1 VRSGFKSLKELDD
14 LDDLPNEVESRMNS
28 AYRSEASN
36 TSKGKM
42 PRRTQDSKRATRDT
56 WVPSGMKSAGVPS
69 VPPER
74 PKSSGDTDEWLPI
87 QRPPATRRKTAQ
99 NGHAGIENGSNGA
112 SFEEAET
119 EPRQAPKRHKLPK
132 RGTPRERWLITRLR
146 RSQRRVK
153 EQQEEIEQLEKR
165 VDELQAAVS
174 PRPKR
179 EPAPEKAPPKRSK
192 RAATTRPGNGA
203 LDLNR
208 ASFEDLRDL
217 GLSVTQSARLVAYRD
232 TGHSFG
238 SVSEVEELPGFG
250 QATLR
255 ILRERTTTG

>member
-1 VRSGFKSLKELDD
+1 
-14 LDDLPNEVESRMNS
+14 
-28 AYRSEASN
+28 
-36 TSKGKM
+36 
-42 PRRTQDSKRATRDT
+42 
-56 WVPSGMKSAGVPS
+56 MKSAGVPR

-74 PKSSGDTDEWLPI
+74 AKSSGDTDEWLPI
-87 QRPPATRRKTAQ
+87 QRPPATRRETAQ

-112 SFEEAET
+112 SIEEAET
-119 EPRQAPKRHKLPK
+119 EPRQAPKRHRLPK

-153 EQQEEIEQLEKR
+153 EQREEIEQLEKR

-174 PRPKR
+174 P
-179 EPAPEKAPPKRSK
+179 PPKRSE

-208 ASFEDLRDL
+208 ASFEDLRDI

-238 SVSEVEELPGFG
+238 SVSEVEEIPGFG